1 MGLLDTL
8 GQISGTL
15 RGVNDLF
22 GNINQFQNVIN
33 PNPQPMQQP
42 MQKFGTNPL
51 TGLPS
56 IISQMPYNVG
66 INSNTQPQ
74 FGGMVSVDPD
84 FYRTAG
90 FNPDAQLQQPVGGYG
105 GNPPPVNTPFPTTP
119 FPKQPT
125 IPQPQPNTFANR
137 LKDFGNIYAD
147 YIIGRSNAGKASFD
161 PSSGDEAFVNNSG
174 LANAMNQYKNRE
186 ALKTLQG
193 QQAFDNQMSALNT
206 QTSQQKNF
214 QYRQSLSPQEQK
226 EFDKYLTSSSKG
238 NLPASVQEYQFY
250 KGLPKSEQGEFF
262 RLKRKGF
269 EIKDFGDSFK
279 VIDNTGAI
287 VQTISKGLSP
297 ENQPKN
303 VFEKE
308 VSKINA
314 KEYAELK
321 IQFPQIQQEMTE
333 KIQIIDQML
342 NDPNLGSYLGKKAKL
357 IPDILVAGTPTGDF
371 RRKLGMI
378 KGKEFLAQFDK
389 LRGGGQI
396 SNTEGE
402 QALRAGTSLDDS
414 LTEEAFRQELL
425 RLRKIAETASQKK
438 FKQIQNLNTSEPQSN
453 NEQELFYDPETD
465 TMKKSDGTT
474 VK

>member
-22 GNINQFQNVIN
+22 GNINQFKNMIN

-42 MQKFGTNPL
+42 MQKFGINPL

-90 FNPDAQLQQPVGGYG
+90 FNPNAQLQQPVGGYG

-119 FPKQPT
+119 FPQQPT

-186 ALKTLQG
+186 ALKTLQA
-193 QQAFDNQMSALNT
+193 QQAFDNQISALNQ
-206 QTSQQKNF
+206 QTSKQKNF

-238 NLPASVQEYQFY
+238 NLPSSIQEYQYLQQIRNAFGNNSQQE
-250 KGLPKSEQGEFF
+250 KDFF
-262 RLKRKGF
+262 KLKRRGF
-269 EIKDFGDSFK
+269 DVKDLGNSYA
-279 VIDNTGAI
+279 VIDNTGTI
-287 VQTISKGLSP
+287 IQTIPKGLTP
-297 ENQPKN
+297 DNQPQNIIQK
-303 VFEKE
+303 KE
-308 VSKINA
+308 A
-314 KEYAELK
+314 EALGKELGNLKLQYPSIKADLRDK
-321 IQFPQIQQEMTE
+321 IQT
-333 KIQIIDQML
+333 IDRIL
-342 NDPNLGSYLGKKAKL
+342 NYL
-357 IPDILVAGTPTGDF
+357 IL
-371 RRKLGMI
+371 
-378 KGKEFLAQFDK
+378 FLK
-389 LRGGGQI
+389 P
-396 SNTEGE
+396 
-402 QALRAGTSLDDS
+402 
-414 LTEEAFRQELL
+414 LL
-425 RLRKIAETASQKK
+425 
-438 FKQIQNLNTSEPQSN
+438 
-453 NEQELFYDPETD
+453 LFF
-465 TMKKSDGTT
+465 
-474 VK
+474 V